1 MAPDP
6 PPTPRRLGR
15 PRSVPDLL
23 GLSAPQV
30 ARHAEGQVTP
40 TTERAARRWLT
51 GAADMGVVRAVR
63 LADGAGL
70 DLAELVRE
78 LARRREG

>member
-1 MAPDP
+1 MDTMMTA
-6 PPTPRRLGR
+6 RGR
-15 PRSVPDLL
+15 PRTVPPLL
-23 GLSAPQV
+23 GLGPEEV
-30 ARHAEGQVTP
+30 ARHAEGRVTP
-40 TTERAARRWLT
+40 TTERQARRWLT

-78 LARRREG
+78 LARRRGAR